1 MASPV
6 ADQRGDRSLARF
18 SGLQAGEYF
27 TLSEDR
33 KDLLYTRE
41 STFSNLWL
49 ASFGGTNGNQELKT
63 TPLTTGTL
71 LHTRPKVSPDGSLV
85 AFSRGDGQKSNI
97 FSTPLEGGPIQQLTF
112 FDSRNESPGWSP
124 DGKEIAFVSTEDG
137 TSRVWRVSATSGAPH
152 PYGRTPAGPNMVLEW
167 SPGKNILY
175 QTVGNRNFRIL
186 DPVGNRE
193 SYSSRTI
200 PWDGYS
206 NRAIRQTVIE
216 LLRHGIIARLGAYPM
231 LLRFC
236 GLRRLPS
243 RPTIVNWLKQFTGER
258 LKGLS
263 ELNGVLVHEQIERL
277 GLNRLTVDMDGTVV
291 QAGNQVGWAFRGFNP
306 HRKKN
311 KSFYPLFAHLAQT
324 GQILKSRNRP
334 GNVHDSKG
342 ADAFLRELIGE
353 LRGQCGRSRKLEFR
367 TDAAFFNEKI
377 LKRLE
382 RSRSEFAIKAP
393 FWPWLGLKEVVAG
406 RKRWHRVSDEID
418 GFSIK
423 YFIEPWNITVRI
435 AIYRKRVRHRT
446 AKNFQLDLFSPDDGY
461 FEYSAVATNKSLT
474 VQRLW
479 YFAAGRG
486 GQEKTFAE
494 LRSQFALDVV
504 PTKSYAA
511 NSAWQQLNVL
521 AHNLCRSFQLDTIAE
536 TKGFSRK
543 RTCTHLLNTIRTI
556 RFRIFNKAGRLVRVS
571 GRNALRMATNSSTQ
585 TLFERIE
592 LALAS

>member
-1 MASPV
+1 MRLKLS
-6 ADQRGDRSLARF
+6 RF
-18 SGLQAGEYF
+18 RRNF
-27 TLSEDR
+27 N
-33 KDLLYTRE
+33 KDLPIEFTE
-41 STFSNLWL
+41 QNLS
-49 ASFGGTNGNQELKT
+49 SFGGLEL
-63 TPLTTGTL
+63 
-71 LHTRPKVSPDGSLV
+71 
-85 AFSRGDGQKSNI
+85 FSRYLRRVELSRRVGKACRGKGIRSDYGSVRLVLVLVGMLLVGARR
-97 FSTPLEGGPIQQLTF
+97 LEHLQYVC
-112 FDSRNESPGWSP
+112 D
-124 DGKEIAFVSTEDG
+124 D
-137 TSRVWRVSATSGAPH
+137 
-152 PYGRTPAGPNMVLEW
+152 
-167 SPGKNILY
+167 
-175 QTVGNRNFRIL
+175 
-186 DPVGNRE
+186 
-193 SYSSRTI
+193 
-200 PWDGYS
+200 
-206 NRAIRQTVIE
+206 
-216 LLRHGIIARLGAYPM
+216 PM

-263 ELNGVLVHEQIERL
+263 ELNGVLVHIFEQVERL

-353 LRGQCGRSRKLEFR
+353 LRGQFGRSRKLEFR

-423 YFIEPWNITVRI
+423 HFIEPWNITVRI

-446 AKNFQLDLFSPDDGY
+446 AKNFQLDLFSPEGD
-461 FEYSAVATNKSLT
+461 LT
-474 VQRLW
+474 VYENVELPLTYRGMPSAERKTRVNDALEKVRHGASHEAFPVPALRW
-479 YFAAGRG
+479 SAAARRRRPSCGR
-486 GQEKTFAE
+486 
-494 LRSQFALDVV
+494 
-504 PTKSYAA
+504 
-511 NSAWQQLNVL
+511 
-521 AHNLCRSFQLDTIAE
+521 
-536 TKGFSRK
+536 
-543 RTCTHLLNTIRTI
+543 RTI
-556 RFRIFNKAGRLVRVS
+556 EVIQGLNEGDQVIYA
-571 GRNALRMATNSSTQ
+571 
-585 TLFERIE
+585 FEMDECSVFSHGI
-592 LALAS
+592 

>member
-1 MASPV
+1 M
-6 ADQRGDRSLARF
+6 
-18 SGLQAGEYF
+18 
-27 TLSEDR
+27 
-33 KDLLYTRE
+33 
-41 STFSNLWL
+41 
-49 ASFGGTNGNQELKT
+49 
-63 TPLTTGTL
+63 
-71 LHTRPKVSPDGSLV
+71 
-85 AFSRGDGQKSNI
+85 
-97 FSTPLEGGPIQQLTF
+97 
-112 FDSRNESPGWSP
+112 
-124 DGKEIAFVSTEDG
+124 
-137 TSRVWRVSATSGAPH
+137 
-152 PYGRTPAGPNMVLEW
+152 
-167 SPGKNILY
+167 
-175 QTVGNRNFRIL
+175 
-186 DPVGNRE
+186 
-193 SYSSRTI
+193 
-200 PWDGYS
+200 
-206 NRAIRQTVIE
+206 
-216 LLRHGIIARLGAYPM
+216 
-231 LLRFC
+231 
-236 GLRRLPS
+236 
-243 RPTIVNWLKQFTGER
+243 
-258 LKGLS
+258 
-263 ELNGVLVHEQIERL
+263 

-311 KSFYPLFAHLAQT
+311 KSYYPLFAHLAQT

-353 LRGQCGRSRKLEFR
+353 LRGQFGRSRKLEFR

-423 YFIEPWNITVRI
+423 HFIEPWNITVRI

-536 TKGFSRK
+536 TKGISRK

-556 RFRIFNKAGRLVRVS
+556 RFRIINKAGRLVRVS

>member
-1 MASPV
+1 M
-6 ADQRGDRSLARF
+6 
-18 SGLQAGEYF
+18 
-27 TLSEDR
+27 
-33 KDLLYTRE
+33 
-41 STFSNLWL
+41 
-49 ASFGGTNGNQELKT
+49 
-63 TPLTTGTL
+63 
-71 LHTRPKVSPDGSLV
+71 
-85 AFSRGDGQKSNI
+85 
-97 FSTPLEGGPIQQLTF
+97 
-112 FDSRNESPGWSP
+112 
-124 DGKEIAFVSTEDG
+124 
-137 TSRVWRVSATSGAPH
+137 
-152 PYGRTPAGPNMVLEW
+152 
-167 SPGKNILY
+167 
-175 QTVGNRNFRIL
+175 
-186 DPVGNRE
+186 
-193 SYSSRTI
+193 
-200 PWDGYS
+200 
-206 NRAIRQTVIE
+206 
-216 LLRHGIIARLGAYPM
+216 
-231 LLRFC
+231 
-236 GLRRLPS
+236 
-243 RPTIVNWLKQFTGER
+243 
-258 LKGLS
+258 
-263 ELNGVLVHEQIERL
+263 
-277 GLNRLTVDMDGTVV
+277 V

-353 LRGQCGRSRKLEFR
+353 LRGQFGRSRKLEFR
-367 TDAAFFNEKI
+367 MDAAFFNEKI

-446 AKNFQLDLFSPDDGY
+446 AKNFRLDLFSPDDGY

-504 PTKSYAA
+504 PTNPNRKIFEA
-511 NSAWQQLNVL
+511 
-521 AHNLCRSFQLDTIAE
+521 
-536 TKGFSRK
+536 RK
-543 RTCTHLLNTIRTI
+543 RETAALGAGEKLVLGHPLTATIGDSARCMQ
-556 RFRIFNKAGRLVRVS
+556 NLEKV
-571 GRNALRMATNSSTQ
+571 
-585 TLFERIE
+585 LFTGPKTSDTVTFICD
-592 LALAS
+592 